1 MRPVE
6 TVSRTIDSYRPVV
19 GDAAVDTLLEAARP
33 LRGLRVMHVNATPDG
48 GGVAEI
54 LQAAVP
60 LLCDLGLDSS
70 WTVLSAEPEF
80 YDVTKR
86 MHNLLQGA
94 DGQLS
99 DLDRRR
105 WADWQEL
112 NATILPADVD
122 LVVVHDPQPLGLASA
137 AGGGAARWIWRLH
150 IDTSHPDRD
159 AWRFLRPYLEP
170 YSALVFTLD
179 QFAPPDVPDDRVRV
193 IAPAIDPLDPK
204 NRSLPIGTALSKLAG
219 LGLDARRPLIA
230 QVARLD
236 PWKDPIGVIDAYRL
250 VRGRHE
256 GLQLALLGATEAD
269 DDPEAV
275 EVARAVRAH
284 AGKDPDIH
292 VLTDPALI
300 GDLEVGAVQLLA
312 QVVFQKS
319 LREGFGLTV
328 SEAMWKSTP
337 VVAGRVGGIPLQL
350 QDGQGGFLVDSV
362 EEAAERCDWLLSE
375 PARARA
381 IGAAGRAVI
390 QERFLITRLL
400 ADELTLYREVLASR
414 EQQALRPRPDR
425 LAAAG

>member
-1 MRPVE
+1 
-6 TVSRTIDSYRPVV
+6 V
-19 GDAAVDTLLEAARP
+19 GDAAVEALLEAAGP
-33 LRGLRVMHVNATPDG
+33 LRGLRVLHVNATPDG

-60 LLCDLGLDSS
+60 LLCDLGLDCS

-137 AGGGAARWIWRLH
+137 AGAGAARWIWRLH

-204 NRSLPIGTALSKLAG
+204 NRPLPVGKALSKLAG
-219 LGLDARRPLIA
+219 LGIDARRPLIA

-250 VRGRHE
+250 VRRRHG
-256 GLQLALLGATEAD
+256 GLQLALLGAMEAD

-284 AGKDPDIH
+284 AGQDPDIH

-312 QVVFQKS
+312 HVVFQKS

-362 EEAAERCDWLLSE
+362 QEAAERCDWLLSE

-390 QERFLITRLL
+390 QDRFLITRLL
-400 ADELTLYREVLASR
+400 ADELALYGEVLADREEQAVRSR
-414 EQQALRPRPDR
+414 ADR
-425 LAAAG
+425 LAAAR